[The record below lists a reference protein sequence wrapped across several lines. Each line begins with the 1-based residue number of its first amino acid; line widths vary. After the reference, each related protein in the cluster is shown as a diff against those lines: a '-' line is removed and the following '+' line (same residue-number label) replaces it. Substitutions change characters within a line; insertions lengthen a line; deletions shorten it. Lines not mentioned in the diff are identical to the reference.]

1 MDIKLKQNLGRII
14 RTLEGQGMKPTQIA
28 HAIGYTTTRQ
38 LYNSIEGQSMLST
51 KAVKGL
57 IQNLN
62 VNPLYLFLGKGDM
75 FLPDDTEIDTLRRE
89 NKEWIQKH
97 NEALKTIMELN
108 ETIKTLEKRNA
119 DLIDLSSAAIKYYQG
134 ENTKLS
140 INDIVSKGSIM
151 NAEPI
156 TMADVDRVLGKE
168 LKQKEKITDNPV
180 KGDKK

>member
-1 MDIKLKQNLGRII
+1 MNL
-14 RTLEGQGMKPTQIA
+14 
-28 HAIGYTTTRQ
+28 
-38 LYNSIEGQSMLST
+38 
-51 KAVKGL
+51 V
-57 IQNLN
+57 
-62 VNPLYLFLGKGDM
+62 
-75 FLPDDTEIDTLRRE
+75 
-89 NKEWIQKH
+89 
-97 NEALKTIMELN
+97 
-108 ETIKTLEKRNA
+108 ET
-119 DLIDLSSAAIKYYQG
+119 G